1 MQHLEPETIFAA
13 RRAWCG
19 TIRFGVVRYESFA
32 APVIKRHCLSLMPN
46 AQLFPGL
53 SLAAALDHWKEAQ
66 KAAGISGHTLHDLR
80 HTYAVNGLR
89 KGYKPTVIA
98 RQLGHKDAS
107 MIDRVYGR
115 FIPDESDYVVAK
127 ATAKPSRRTERAHA

>member
-1 MQHLEPETIFAA
+1 VLPRWVPSE
-13 RRAWCG
+13 R
-19 TIRFGVVRYESFA
+19 
-32 APVIKRHCLSLMPN
+32 
-46 AQLFPGL
+46 
-53 SLAAALDHWKEAQ
+53 
-66 KAAGISGHTLHDLR
+66 R

-115 FIPDESDYVVAK
+115 FIPDESDYVV
-127 ATAKPSRRTERAHA
+127 TKPSRRSGRAHA